1 MTDYTVKTAQDQFK
15 AWTALEEEL
24 LVKFMDGNVK
34 VKDEAGNYKMTVPGG
49 DIPASPK
56 HPAQRERWLK
66 GIVNDHGETLQVK

>member
-1 MTDYTVKTAQDQFK
+1 
-15 AWTALEEEL
+15 
-24 LVKFMDGNVK
+24 MDGNVK